1 MARQAGMWLPCNHWS
16 TFCLVQTGIPKE
28 AWRTGLPGL
37 PPSWIIQAWLP
48 LVMWSSVCLRPCS
61 ARCAVGYLFSPHQDM
76 LIPEGPRNPINVAIL
91 EPFHPQPVPSTS
103 FPQIPAYTASM
114 RRRLVFTA
122 YFKVKMKLIS
132 HLTSKPKSLKKQKPN
147 KTFCCESITPSQS
160 LCKSTG
166 SCRSLTMLD
175 PMSTET
181 IMVQRLNRTLLFQP
195 WKLLAW
201 QSLLGSKHTC
211 LINYKYGMNHRENS
225 HLPMNMIQ
233 V

>member
-1 MARQAGMWLPCNHWS
+1 MWLPCNHWS
-16 TFCLVQTGIPKE
+16 TFRLVQTGIPKE

-37 PPSWIIQAWLP
+37 PPSWVIQAWLP
-48 LVMWSSVCLRPCS
+48 SVMWSSVCLRLPSLLCTVCCGIPVLTS
-61 ARCAVGYLFSPHQDM
+61 PGHADTRRTQEPDRCGQSWAISPTACAQH
-76 LIPEGPRNPINVAIL
+76 IL
-91 EPFHPQPVPSTS
+91 PSNT
-103 FPQIPAYTASM
+103 AYTASM
-114 RRRLVFTA
+114 RHRLVCTA

-132 HLTSKPKSLKKQKPN
+132 RLTSKPKSLKTKQKPN
-147 KTFCCESITPSQS
+147 KTFCCKSITPSQS

-166 SCRSLTMLD
+166 SCRSLTTSD

-181 IMVQRLNRTLLFQP
+181 IIVHRLNHTLLFQP

>member
-1 MARQAGMWLPCNHWS
+1 MIFCVPASAFPALHGVLWDTCSHLTRTCWYQKDPGTQSCGQSWAISPTACAQHILPSN
-16 TFCLVQTGIPKE
+16 T
-28 AWRTGLPGL
+28 
-37 PPSWIIQAWLP
+37 
-48 LVMWSSVCLRPCS
+48 
-61 ARCAVGYLFSPHQDM
+61 
-76 LIPEGPRNPINVAIL
+76 
-91 EPFHPQPVPSTS
+91 
-103 FPQIPAYTASM
+103 AYTASM
-114 RRRLVFTA
+114 RRRLVCTA

-132 HLTSKPKSLKKQKPN
+132 RLTSKPKSLKTKQKPN
-147 KTFCCESITPSQS
+147 KTFCCESITPSHS

-166 SCRSLTMLD
+166 SCRSLTTSD

-181 IMVQRLNRTLLFQP
+181 IIVHRLNHTLLFQP